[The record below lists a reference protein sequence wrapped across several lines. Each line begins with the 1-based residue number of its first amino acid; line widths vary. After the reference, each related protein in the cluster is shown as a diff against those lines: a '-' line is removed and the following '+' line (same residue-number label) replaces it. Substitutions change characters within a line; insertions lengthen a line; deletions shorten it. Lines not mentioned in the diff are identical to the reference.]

1 MTDYP
6 TNPEDVRDFLSGL
19 EYGDAP
25 VHPAELPPPLRAED
39 TVTVTT
45 SLRIPLELHQRV
57 KKAAEQRNVTMS
69 ALIRDWIELELAALE
84 NDQPI
89 SRADALR
96 ALAALHPLRQSA

>member
-6 TNPEDVRDFLSGL
+6 TNPTDVRDLLSGL
-19 EYGDAP
+19 EYSDVP
-25 VHPAELPPPLRAED
+25 VDPGEVPPSLRPED

-45 SLRIPLELHQRV
+45 SLRIPLDLHQRV
-57 KKAAEQRNVTMS
+57 KKAAEQRNVSMS
-69 ALIRDWIELELAALE
+69 ALIRDWIELELATLE

-96 ALAALHPLRQSA
+96 ALAALHPLRRSA

>member
-6 TNPEDVRDFLSGL
+6 TNPGDIQDFLAGL
-19 EYGDAP
+19 EFGYEPVDPADAP
-25 VHPAELPPPLRAED
+25 PALRPDD

-45 SLRIPLELHQRV
+45 SLRIPFELHQRV
-57 KKAAEQRNVTMS
+57 KKAAEERNVTMS

-96 ALAALHPLRQSA
+96 ALAALHPLRESA

>member
-6 TNPEDVRDFLSGL
+6 TNPGDIQDFLAGL
-19 EYGDAP
+19 EFGDDP
-25 VHPAELPPPLRAED
+25 VGPAEAPPVLRDDA
-39 TVTVTT
+39 VTVTT
-45 SLRIPLELHQRV
+45 SLRIPFELHQRV
-57 KKAAEQRNVTMS
+57 KKAAETRNVTMS